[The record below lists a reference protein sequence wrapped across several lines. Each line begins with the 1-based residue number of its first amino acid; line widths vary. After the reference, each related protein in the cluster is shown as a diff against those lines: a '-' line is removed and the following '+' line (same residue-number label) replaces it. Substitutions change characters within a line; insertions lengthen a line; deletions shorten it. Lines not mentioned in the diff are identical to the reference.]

1 MFDLKQSLTVR
12 CQNLIGSYASTHSTF
27 SFIGPCDKHP
37 NIQSH
42 KATKPQSHKATKIHT
57 TKPLTYELFFQNT
70 SKPNLHEMYS
80 HTSGTWKCWTLP
92 PSVKEFELSHSNLVN
107 RIRKITNALNLH
119 VKMLDFTR
127 LLCSNDHLT
136 CVIKLCII

>member
-27 SFIGPCDKHP
+27 NLIGPCDKHP
-37 NIQSH
+37 NI
-42 KATKPQSHKATKIHT
+42 QSHKATKIHT
-57 TKPLTYELFFQNT
+57 TKPLTYELFFQNN
-70 SKPNLHEMYS
+70 SKPNLNEMYS
-80 HTSGTWKCWTLP
+80 HTAGTWKCWTLP
-92 PSVKEFELSHSNLVN
+92 PYVKEFELSHSNLVN

-136 CVIKLCII
+136 SAIKLCII